1 MFADRAKIYIKS
13 GKGGNGAVSFRREPF
28 VPEGG
33 PDGGDGGKGGDVIFQ
48 ADENLRT
55 LMDFRY
61 KRKYEA
67 ENGQDG
73 MKKKRYGRNGQDL
86 IIKVPVGT
94 VVIDEESGLVMKD
107 LKEHGQSFVAAKG
120 GKGGKGNTKYTT
132 STRQA
137 PNFAEAG
144 GFAKE
149 RNIIL
154 ELKLIADVGLVGFP
168 NVGKSTL
175 LSVATSAKPKI
186 ANYHFTTIDPNL
198 GVVQIFDTSFVM
210 ADIAGIIEGAHQG
223 AGLGFRFL
231 KHIERTKVLI
241 HVVDVSGSEGRDPIE
256 DFEKINME
264 LEQYSPRLMKKPQ
277 IVAANKIDIIS
288 EDDPG
293 YIKFKEH
300 VEAKGYKVFP
310 MSAPIN
316 IGVKEV
322 LAEAAQQLQKLL
334 LEPQEEDDYEMFDFE
349 KDDNDPDYREVRASF
364 DGHDY
369 VLEGKQLLKI
379 FNSTNFNDGGSLRY
393 LYKYIEKSGA
403 FEKLRELGIKDGDV
417 IRIEDFEFEYYD
429 DDYSFME

>member
-73 MKKKRYGRNGQDL
+73 MKKKRYGKNGQDL

-94 VVIDEESGLVMKD
+94 VVIDEETGLVMKD

-256 DFEKINME
+256 DFEKINRE

-288 EDDPG
+288 EDDQG

-334 LEPQEEDDYEMFDFE
+334 LEPQEEDYEMFDFE

-364 DGHDY
+364 DGRDY

-403 FEKLRELGIKDGDV
+403 FEKLRELGIEDGDV